1 MHKKLKLEK
10 KIPIPNKSR
19 VGFREYY
26 YRWWEMKKGDSVYFE
41 DWRKGRTAGWYF
53 GRYIRLNKPKWEM
66 TTRTIRD
73 EKTFKPLGVRIWR
86 TK

>member
-19 VGFREYY
+19 GAFRSYY

-41 DWRKGRTAGWYF
+41 GNREGRSAHSHF
-53 GRYIRLNKPKWEM
+53 LNYIKFNNPKWEA
-66 TTRTIRD
+66 TSRVIRD
-73 EKTFKPLGVRIWR
+73 EKTFEVIGVRVWR
-86 TK
+86 VK